1 MSGVGAPAP
10 ANQAPSATVH
20 ADGLIALAAFVQ
32 DPKYVDR
39 VNELRAAEA
48 AAREQQRFAE
58 DYMAS
63 LKKEDVRIV
72 AERSHLAAAQ
82 RDFEIMRSATAERL
96 AKMESDLSAREK
108 ALAEKEQIVDSHH
121 KTVSEAIIVNTREL
135 DDRQMRQDQREKELA
150 KLQVKLDMD
159 AADMARRLAK
169 IREATS

>member
-82 RDFEIMRSATAERL
+82 REFEAMRSATTEKYSRWQD
-96 AKMESDLSAREK
+96 EIWAREQ
-108 ALAEKEQIVDSHH
+108 AVAEKEQIVGSHH
-121 KTVSEAIIVNTREL
+121 KTVSEAIVVQCREL

-159 AADMARRLAK
+159 AADLARRLAK
-169 IREATS
+169 LREATS